1 VVHGTRRG
9 LTRTELRDTKGQAP
23 ARLGLRALVFR
34 ARSGLYNPYMRWLI
48 VSVSLAANLSAQQI
62 GTGTIAGTITDP
74 DGHTVPRIL
83 VQAANAATKVV
94 YRATA
99 SATGEYSI
107 PQLPAGTYQL
117 TTPALTPG
125 FGPFVRDDLQITP
138 GQTVKFDIRLEEGIA
153 LNTLG
158 DGRDFFAA
166 RAALPRL
173 VPPAGAAPR
182 MQDEKPDLSGYWSAA
197 GASSD
202 VGVPEFDDWAVA
214 LSRKRLADDLR
225 DLPQA
230 RCLPTGIVYYV
241 TNGTAQR
248 VVQTPGLLVMFAE
261 SQLPRQIFLDGR
273 SHPSDPNPSWWG
285 HSVGR
290 WEGDT
295 LVVDTIGFNDKTWLD
310 LNGHP
315 HTEMMHLVERY
326 HRPDL
331 GHLELELSVEDSG
344 ALKKPWIIKRT
355 YSLDPKEDIMES
367 VCTENEK
374 DVQHVFSK

>member
-1 VVHGTRRG
+1 
-9 LTRTELRDTKGQAP
+9 
-23 ARLGLRALVFR
+23 
-34 ARSGLYNPYMRWLI
+34 MRWLML
-48 VSVSLAANLSAQQI
+48 SVSLAANLSAQPVV
-62 GTGTIAGTITDP
+62 TGTIAGTITDP
-74 DGHTVPRIL
+74 DGHAVPRIL
-83 VQAANAATKVV
+83 VQAANVATKVV

-99 SATGEYSI
+99 SARGEYSI

-117 TTPALTPG
+117 TTPVLTPG
-125 FGPFVRDDLQITP
+125 FRLFVRDDLQITP
-138 GQTVKFDIRLEEGIA
+138 GQTVKLDIRLEEGIA

-166 RAALPRL
+166 RAALARPA
-173 VPPAGAAPR
+173 PPTGVAPR
-182 MQDEKPDLSGYWSAA
+182 MQDGRPDFSGYWAA
-197 GASSD
+197 DGASSD
-202 VGVPEFDDWAVA
+202 LGVPEFEDWAVA
-214 LSRKRLADDLR
+214 LSRKRLADDLK

-248 VVQTPGLLVMFAE
+248 VVQTPGLLVMFSE

-273 SHPSDPNPSWWG
+273 SHPSDPNPTWWG

-295 LVVDTIGFNDKTWLD
+295 LVVDSIGFNDKTWLD

-315 HTEMMHLVERY
+315 HSEMLRIVERY
-326 HRPDL
+326 RRPDL
-331 GHLELELSVEDSG
+331 GHLELDITVEDSG

-355 YSLDPKEDIMES
+355 YNLDPKEDIMES

-374 DVQHVFSK
+374 DAQHVFSK

>member
-1 VVHGTRRG
+1 M
-9 LTRTELRDTKGQAP
+9 L
-23 ARLGLRALVFR
+23 
-34 ARSGLYNPYMRWLI
+34 
-48 VSVSLAANLSAQQI
+48 SVSLAANLSAQQVV
-62 GTGTIAGTITDP
+62 TGTIAGTITDP
-74 DGHTVPRIL
+74 DGHAVPRIL
-83 VQAANAATKVV
+83 VQAANVATKVV

-99 SATGEYSI
+99 SARGEYSI

-117 TTPALTPG
+117 TTPVLTPG
-125 FGPFVRDDLQITP
+125 FRLFVRDDLQITP
-138 GQTVKFDIRLEEGIA
+138 GQTVKLDIRLEEGIA

-166 RAALPRL
+166 RAALARPA
-173 VPPAGAAPR
+173 PPTGVAPR
-182 MQDEKPDLSGYWSAA
+182 MQDGRPDFSGYWAA

-202 VGVPEFDDWAVA
+202 LGVPEFEDWAVA
-214 LSRKRLADDLR
+214 LSSERLADDLR

-230 RCLPTGIVYYV
+230 RCLPTGIAYYV

-248 VVQTPGLLVMFAE
+248 VVQTPRLLVMFSE

-273 SHPSDPNPSWWG
+273 SHPSDPNPTWWG

-295 LVVDTIGFNDKTWLD
+295 LVVDSIGFNDKTWLD

-315 HTEMMHLVERY
+315 HSEMLRIVERY
-326 HRPDL
+326 RRPDL
-331 GHLELELSVEDSG
+331 GHLELDMTVQDSG

-355 YSLDPKEDIMES
+355 YNLDPKEDIMES

-374 DVQHVFSK
+374 DAQHVFSK